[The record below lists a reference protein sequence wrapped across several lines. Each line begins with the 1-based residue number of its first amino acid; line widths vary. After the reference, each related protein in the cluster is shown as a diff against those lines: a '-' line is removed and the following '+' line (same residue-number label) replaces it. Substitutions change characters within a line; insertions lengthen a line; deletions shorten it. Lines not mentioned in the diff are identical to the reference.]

1 MVYISPGTFM
11 MGSPSSEPKR
21 DSDEQ
26 QHKVTLTKGV
36 YIGVTE
42 ITQSQWKAIMG
53 NNPSYFKGDN
63 LPVEQVSWNDCQEF
77 IRKLNL
83 QEGGNKYRLPTEAE
97 WEYTC
102 RAGTTTRFCFGDS
115 ESRLGDYAWYSSNS
129 SSKTHPV
136 SRKKPNVWGLYDMH
150 GNVWEWCEDS
160 CEYSGGVVTDTY
172 RDGIEDPLCNGG
184 SRRVL
189 VPLREGLPVG

>member
-1 MVYISPGTFM
+1 M

-21 DSDEQ
+21 EKDEK
-26 QHKVTLTKGV
+26 QHRVTLTKGF
-36 YIGVTE
+36 YMGATE
-42 ITQSQWKAIMG
+42 VTQSQWKAIMG

-63 LPVEQVSWNDCQEF
+63 RPVEKVSWDDCQEF
-77 IRKLNL
+77 IRELNL